1 MMTIEKA
8 VSRDPEILGGTLCF
22 SGTRVPV
29 RNLFDY
35 LEGGSGID
43 TFLESFEWIS
53 REQVMKPCWN
63 TRLRRWKIEAGK
75 SHLLARC

>member
-1 MMTIEKA
+1 MMTIENA
-8 VSRDPEILGGTLCF
+8 VSSDPEILGGMLCF

-43 TFLESFEWIS
+43 VFLESFEWIC
-53 REQVMKPCWN
+53 REQV
-63 TRLRRWKIEAGK
+63 TAVLEHSASSLEVEAGK
-75 SHLLARC
+75 SNAA